1 MHVPTLYGDR
11 EREIE
16 NIVPIVYIEGR
27 EIALQLG
34 DSGMREMHVPRLYGD
49 RKIILSPQCMWKGGR
64 LQSSLVTAVGE
75 RSMS

>member
-49 RKIILSPQCMWKGGR
+49 KERILDPQCVSKRVR
-64 LQSSLVTAVGE
+64 LRNS
-75 RSMS
+75 